1 MFRTGFRDTSDMHL
15 GRLLGLFFGGGG
27 GGGGGGGFSLAPP
40 PPPPV
45 AGKCDLVSLVPG
57 YKARINSL
65 EK

>member
-15 GRLLGLFFGGGG
+15 GRLVGLFFG
-27 GGGGGGGFSLAPP
+27 PP

-45 AGKCDLVSLVPG
+45 AGRCDLVSLVPG

>member
-15 GRLLGLFFGGGG
+15 GRLLGLFFG
-27 GGGGGGGFSLAPP
+27 PP
-40 PPPPV
+40 PQV
-45 AGKCDLVSLVPG
+45 AGRCDLVSLVPG